1 MESQKDKM
9 LKMVLDDPQLREFYH
24 YELSDYEDLYDA
36 LNSDN
41 PVVAA
46 TAKIINELEGS
57 TDPSVQ
63 KKVYN
68 SVFQY
73 LNNNLL
79 S

>member
-9 LKMVLDDPQLREFYH
+9 LKMVLNDQQLRDSYH
-24 YELSDYEDLYDA
+24 YELSDFEDFFEA
-36 LNSDN
+36 LDSDN
-41 PVVAA
+41 PIVVV
-46 TAKIINELEGS
+46 TAKIINELNGS

-63 KKVYN
+63 KRVYN

-79 S
+79 L

>member
-9 LKMVLDDPQLREFYH
+9 LKMVLNDQQLRDSYH
-24 YELSDYEDLYDA
+24 YELSDFEDVYDA

-41 PVVAA
+41 PVVVA
-46 TAKIINELEGS
+46 TAKIVDELEGS
-57 TDPSVQ
+57 TDPSIQ

-68 SVFQY
+68 SIFQY